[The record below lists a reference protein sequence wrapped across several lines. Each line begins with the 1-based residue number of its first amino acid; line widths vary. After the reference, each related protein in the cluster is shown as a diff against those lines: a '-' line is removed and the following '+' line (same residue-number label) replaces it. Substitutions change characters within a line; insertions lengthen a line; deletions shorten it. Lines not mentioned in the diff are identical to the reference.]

1 MNSLIRRVLLVV
13 AAGVALPQFA
23 LAAGPVL
30 LTMDD
35 LPRQPVNGLTHPSGV
50 VFGYRLN
57 NVASNDAQYNM
68 IGPGDTTFVQD
79 PSIEGQA
86 LGGVLTITF
95 PAPMGIIEFGVARS
109 RFSPA
114 LPNGA
119 SVQLFD
125 SANALLGTTSLT
137 LSPMPNFIEAKFSH
151 NGAKASRAVV
161 SFPGG
166 TDAPRF
172 ALDNLRFQIPEPTCA
187 WLAALVG
194 LGCFR
199 RRAACFDD

>member
-1 MNSLIRRVLLVV
+1 MNSLIRRVLFI
-13 AAGVALPQFA
+13 GVAGAGIQQGAF
-23 LAAGPVL
+23 AAGPVL

-50 VFGYRLN
+50 MFGYRLN

-68 IGPGDTTFVQD
+68 IGPGPLTFVQD

-86 LGGVLTITF
+86 VGGVLTITF

-109 RFSPA
+109 RLSPS
-114 LPNGA
+114 LPNGV

-125 SANALLGTTSLT
+125 SASALLGTTNLT
-137 LSPMPNFIEAKFSH
+137 LNPMPNFIEAKFSH
-151 NGAKASRAVV
+151 NGVKATRAVV

-166 TDAPRF
+166 ADAPRF
-172 ALDNLRFQIPEPTCA
+172 ALDNLRFQIPEPA
-187 WLAALVG
+187 GAGLAVAALSLLAVA
-194 LGCFR
+194 R
-199 RRAACFDD
+199 RRAA